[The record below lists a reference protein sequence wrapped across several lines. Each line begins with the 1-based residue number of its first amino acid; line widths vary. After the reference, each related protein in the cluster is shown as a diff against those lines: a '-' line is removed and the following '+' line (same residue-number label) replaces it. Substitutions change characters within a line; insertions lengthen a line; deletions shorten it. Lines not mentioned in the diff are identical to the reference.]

1 MTKGFL
7 FAAAALLSAVSVQAA
22 KPGSCIDDA
31 VQINAGVR
39 EQTRAVAVGREY
51 NPESGDYFFNRREIT
66 TNGTVV
72 VTNVIHDVVRYAY
85 YYRVT
90 LNRGK
95 AYSFWVD
102 GDSPE
107 NPVKLVSIEPREA
120 TGETE
125 FEPGAMFD
133 EYSGKWGS
141 MMVMSADS
149 WYVDPDDPEMSD
161 PPKWD
166 YLVYLSATNEDATAT
181 LHWQI
186 GNALPV
192 GTDDNPL
199 PLAVSSGERTDGPRT
214 FVKNEYSFKYQV
226 NFADGRRYHF
236 ATVGGTSNNVYS
248 VSVHAAGKTFAFDGW
263 ASPYNDSIS
272 FDSDETGPAI
282 VEVRASD
289 TNATEMSSFRL
300 RCGMVP
306 AHSISQHKADD
317 IPVGTN
323 GVTFAPGRLS
333 TGGNAYFDGIVDER
347 LFAFDAAKGEK
358 YVAETRGA
366 VTNLLMRIYDSK
378 GNRLYERK
386 NRGDG
391 SYDVRCGFSPEKS
404 ERLYVGVCQDLDDYD
419 NEKPLGSNVTLTV
432 ETLLPQA
439 GEPDRWDF
447 ADDDYLG
454 ATPLCPVPAISNAH
468 PVSVD
473 LAVSNDWHRLDKH
486 DWYDTFAINGRE
498 GFSYALA
505 VTNRDMDAVYN
516 VIAARVYYMNGSR
529 EVSVS
534 TDGNIRPG
542 HASAL
547 TFAAKRSTTYY
558 LRLSVSGAVGACHPD
573 YRVHSTV
580 FDTKTGK
587 AAEVGTLTADVVGCE
602 AGRWMLAGDDSKYAY
617 RGGIPLQVKPGKYT
631 VEFKEVSGFTTP
643 PSVAVTVG
651 AGKTVSAG
659 AGRYSDKYDHDDDSA
674 AGAVAW
680 SVGSTAST
688 RSRTLWTD
696 DPADNF
702 KVTDKGK
709 GATFYSFEISRNL
722 GAADAVFTITDAS
735 GNTVAENVT
744 SVSRVRLAKGAN
756 LLTVSHRDSAAPSNT
771 YYTISGVSANV
782 GEVKFSKAAV
792 KAKRASG
799 SVALTVKRTSAEGRI
814 RVKYGTVAGT
824 AKPGERYIAQN
835 GVLEWASGDNSSKT
849 ITIALVPDLFSGDG
863 GSADFT
869 VKLQAIDEADLVKD
883 EYPAQI
889 TVDECKVTVSD
900 SKGKSKDELYA
911 AKKAKVA
918 TAKEVSEPLTVGNF
932 YGVLVAR
939 VDSESPRTNETDFA
953 GILTNGLPQLA
964 SVSFTATSSD
974 KLSAK
979 VTVAGKKYSLKSGG
993 WGESTNGC
1001 RICRME
1007 SSQIALTLAIADGQA
1022 PADWKVAGGTAELTM
1037 DVPDAK
1043 KGGAQRGIVYTGKVF
1058 RDNSKVQA
1066 YYDEIARTFAGYY
1079 TVALRPQAVEYS
1091 GGMPLA
1097 PAGNGYIGI
1106 TIDSKGK
1113 AKLTGKLAD
1122 GTKVSQ
1128 SANACAVR
1136 YELVASGTNDVVEA
1150 PVLYVPVFASK
1161 SPYCFGGTLRIYRK
1175 SIVMPKPDGTLQNLD
1190 PNRSDFDTVV
1200 DSTTNAVDNL
1210 VWNNDNAKLSYEGLS
1225 GWRLTVVPVGGWY
1238 DTVFNLQAY
1247 YKSFALQLDA
1257 PKIEEFPSQALP
1269 EGFAYVDVANA
1280 QPGSVPVALAG
1291 NAVAVPKKKVVKE
1304 SGYVS
1309 FDESVNP
1316 CELTVKFKRATG
1328 VLSGSFKLW
1337 AESDEKQKTVGS
1349 VKHEGVLVL
1358 QRDDSGALADNV
1370 LSAGF
1375 LNYSTKISRDVDY
1388 NAKTGKYATRKW
1400 TLSLPFNLL
1409 GNDQSPIDWWAD
1421 DWGK

>member
-1 MTKGFL
+1 MAV
-7 FAAAALLSAVSVQAA
+7 AAWLVAFSAQAA
-22 KPGSCIDDA
+22 NRGSCVGDA
-31 VQINAGVR
+31 VQINASVR
-39 EQTRAVAVGREY
+39 EQTKAVAVTEEY
-51 NPESGDYFFNRREIT
+51 NPEWDNPYYTDHPRPDGWDNPYRFSRREIT

-72 VTNVIHDVVRYAY
+72 VTNAIYDVVRYAY

-90 LNRGK
+90 LNRSK

-102 GDSPE
+102 GDLPE
-107 NPVKLVSIEPREA
+107 NPVKLASIEPREA
-120 TGETE
+120 TQESE
-125 FEPGAMFD
+125 FEPGALFD

-141 MMVMSADS
+141 MMVMPADS
-149 WYVDPDDPEMSD
+149 WFVDPDDPEMSD

-166 YLVYLSATNEDATAT
+166 YLVCLTATNANAQAT

-199 PLAVSSGERTDGPRT
+199 PLGVSSGERTDGPRT

-226 NFADGRRYHF
+226 NFTDGRRYHF
-236 ATVGGTSNNVYS
+236 ATLGGTSNNVYS
-248 VSVHAAGKTFAFDGW
+248 ISVHAAGKAFDFADW

-272 FDSDETGPAI
+272 FDSAEGGSAI

-306 AHSISQHKADD
+306 AHSISQHQADD

-333 TGGNAYFDGIVDER
+333 TGGNAYFDGIIDER

-404 ERLYVGVCQDLDDYD
+404 ERLYVGICQDMDDYD
-419 NEKPLGSNVTLTV
+419 RETPLGSNVTLTV
-432 ETLLPQA
+432 ETLLPRE

-498 GFSYALA
+498 GFAYALA

-516 VIAARVYYMNGSR
+516 SLAARVYYMNGSR

-534 TDGNIRPG
+534 TDGTIRPG
-542 HASAL
+542 HTNAL
-547 TFAAKRSTTYY
+547 TFVAKRDTTYY
-558 LRLSVSGAVGACHPD
+558 LRLSVQGAVGANHPD

-580 FDTKTGK
+580 FDAKTGLPP
-587 AAEVGTLTADVVGCE
+587 AVGTVTAEVIGCD
-602 AGRWMLAGDDSKYAY
+602 AGRWMLEGDDKKYAY
-617 RGGIPLQVKPGKYT
+617 RGGVPLQVKPGRYT
-631 VEFKEVSGFTTP
+631 VKFTDVSGFKTP
-643 PSVAVTVG
+643 SSVSVDVKEG
-651 AGKTVSAG
+651 ATVSAG
-659 AGRYSDKYDHDDDSA
+659 TGRYSDEYDPEDDTA

-680 SVGSTAST
+680 TVQSTAGN
-688 RSRTLWTD
+688 RSRSLWAG
-696 DPADNF
+696 DPADHF
-702 KVTDKGK
+702 VVTDKGK
-709 GATFYSFEISRNL
+709 GKTFYNFEITRNL
-722 GAADAVFTITDAS
+722 GKADAVFTVVDAN
-735 GNTVAENVT
+735 GTTVAENVT
-744 SVSRVRLAKGAN
+744 SLSRVKLAKGKN
-756 LLTVSHRDSAAPSNT
+756 LIAVSHRNPAEPLDT
-771 YYTISGVSANV
+771 YYTISGVLADV
-782 GEVKFSKAAV
+782 GEVGFAKQAV

-799 SVALTVKRTSAEGRI
+799 SVALTVKRTSADGRI
-814 RVKYGTVAGT
+814 RVKYETEAGT
-824 AKPGERYIAQN
+824 ARPGEHYITQN
-835 GVLEWASGDNSSKT
+835 GVLEWASGDKNPKT
-849 ITIALVPDLFSGDG
+849 ITITIIPDLFAGDG
-863 GSADFT
+863 SVTDFK
-869 VKLQAIDEADLVKD
+869 VRLLPVNEADLVKD

-889 TVDECKVTVSD
+889 SIGECTVTVTD
-900 SKGKSKDELYA
+900 SKGKGKEELYA

-932 YGVLVAR
+932 CGVLSAQ
-939 VDSESPRTNETDFA
+939 VDSESARTNETDFA

-964 SVSFTATSSD
+964 SVSFTATSAD

-979 VTVAGKKYSLKSGG
+979 VTVAGKKYSLKDGS
-993 WGESTNGC
+993 WVAETNGY
-1001 RICRME
+1001 RICRLE
-1007 SSQIALTLAIADGQA
+1007 ASGIALELALAGGQA
-1022 PADWKVAGGTAELTM
+1022 PADWKTAGGAAVLTM

-1043 KGGAQRGIVYTGKVF
+1043 KGGKQLGIAYRGEVF

-1066 YYDEIARTFAGYY
+1066 YYDEIAAQFAGYY
-1079 TVALRPQAVEYS
+1079 TVALKPAAVEYS

-1106 TIDSKGK
+1106 TIDNKGK
-1113 AKLTGKLAD
+1113 AKLAGKLAD
-1122 GTKVSQ
+1122 GTKISQ
-1128 SANACAVR
+1128 SANACAIR
-1136 YELVASGTNDVVEA
+1136 YDGAAGA
-1150 PVLYVPVFASK
+1150 PALYIPVYASK
-1161 SPYCFGGTLRIYRK
+1161 KSYCFGGTLRLYRK
-1175 SIVMPKPDGTLQNLD
+1175 TIDVKKPDGTMANLD
-1190 PNRSDFDTVV
+1190 PFRADFDTVV
-1200 DSTTNAVDNL
+1200 DSSTNTVGNL
-1210 VWNNDNAKLSYEGLS
+1210 VWNNDDATLSYEGLS
-1225 GWRLTVVPVGGWY
+1225 GWQLSVVPVGGWY

-1247 YKSFALQLDA
+1247 YKAYALQLDA
-1257 PKIEEFPSQALP
+1257 PLIEAFPAQDLP
-1269 EGFAYVDVANA
+1269 EGFAFVDIENT
-1280 QPGSVPVALAG
+1280 QPKNVPVAFAG
-1291 NAVAVPKKKVVKE
+1291 NTIAVPKKKIAKE
-1304 SGYVS
+1304 SGVVN
-1309 FDESVNP
+1309 FQDSVNP
-1316 CELTVKFKRATG
+1316 CELKIKFKRATG

-1337 AESDEKQKTVGS
+1337 AESEAVQKTVGS
-1349 VKHEGVLVL
+1349 VKHEGILLL
-1358 QRDDSGALADNV
+1358 QRDGSGALEDSV

-1375 LNYSTKISRDVDY
+1375 INYATKVSRDVDY
-1388 NAKTGKYATRKW
+1388 DAKTGKYKARKW
-1400 TLSLPFNLL
+1400 TLSLPFNLR
-1409 GNDQSPIDWWAD
+1409 GEDQST
-1421 DWGK
+1421 GE